1 MFKFEGHMKT
11 IAEAAMNIT
20 RTVVDAQN
28 SERKVFMEH
37 MKQSYSENVQIRIK
51 WQKIIQQLSHE
62 RAVWFFPDS
71 YPR

>member
-1 MFKFEGHMKT
+1 MKT
-11 IAEAAMNIT
+11 VAEAAMSIT

-28 SERKVFMEH
+28 GERKVFMEH
-37 MKQSYSENVQIRIK
+37 IKQAYSENVQICIK
-51 WQKIIQQLSHE
+51 WHKIIQHLSHE